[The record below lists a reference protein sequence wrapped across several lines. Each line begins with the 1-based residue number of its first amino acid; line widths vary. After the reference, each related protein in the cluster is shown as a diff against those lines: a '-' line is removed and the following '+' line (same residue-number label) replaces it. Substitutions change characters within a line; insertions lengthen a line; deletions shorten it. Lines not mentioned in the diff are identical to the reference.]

1 MHNIIVDT
9 GLFYFK
15 EEINMISLLARQ
27 KYVPESEISGFRS
40 LSESQQAD
48 VLYSDAIM
56 LAHEYLDESVLS
68 EKDAEEYHEAVNA
81 INTDRRDADYQ
92 KAISILKHYPNIM
105 DYQIVNA
112 LALNKNQIVKFLLR
126 PYYNTNSDV
135 KLLEAP
141 KQNNDARNV
150 KPKETSKPN
159 AKENEDKSKTKKS
172 EKAET
177 KEAIQLPDTKQ
188 SEEKKEP
195 KKMQQQKTNTPSNG
209 KAAKNMTGM
218 DIANAFSP
226 DAKKSANNNNQH
238 GPNCNCG
245 HCHGNNNQQRQQVQQ
260 QAPMSLEEKTKLLK
274 EHIDFSPVKGIKVKD
289 WEVDNLLQFVNSPI
303 LKSKL
308 KEYNS
313 ACNPEFPKLTICSK
327 KYKFDKNL
335 YKFAFYTPTNKSG
348 KVLVVLYNT
357 NATLIQGV
365 GMTNEMGFI
374 VVNESLVK

>member
-9 GLFYFK
+9 GLILFK
-15 EEINMISLLARQ
+15 EEINMSSLNLLPRQ
-27 KYVPESEISGFRS
+27 EYVPESEISGFRS

-48 VLYSDAIM
+48 VLYNDAIM
-56 LAHEYLDESVLS
+56 LAYNFLDESALS

-81 INTDRRDADYQ
+81 INLSKSDADYQ
-92 KAISILKHYPNIM
+92 KAIRVLKQYPSIT
-105 DYQIVNA
+105 DYQIVAA
-112 LALNKNQIVKFLLR
+112 LSLNRGQIVKFLLR
-126 PYYNTNSDV
+126 PYYNTNSDI

-141 KQNNDARNV
+141 KQDKDAEST
-150 KPKETSKPN
+150 KTKENSKPN
-159 AKENEDKSKTKKS
+159 VKEDKGKPETKKL

-177 KEAIQLPDTKQ
+177 KEVLQLPDKKQ
-188 SEEKKEP
+188 PEGKKEP
-195 KKMQQQKTNTPSNG
+195 KKQQQKVSTTNNG
-209 KAAKNMTGM
+209 KAAKNMTAM

-226 DAKKSANNNNQH
+226 EAKNKQH
-238 GPNCNCG
+238 DPNCNCG
-245 HCHGNNNQQRQQVQQ
+245 YCHGNGNQKQNVQPQVKQVL
-260 QAPMSLEEKTKLLK
+260 SLEEKTKLLK

-289 WEVDNLLQFVNSPI
+289 WEIDNLLQFVNSPI

-313 ACNPEFPKLTICSK
+313 ACNPEFPKLTICSR

-365 GMTNEMGFI
+365 GMTNEMGFT

>member
-9 GLFYFK
+9 GLILFK
-15 EEINMISLLARQ
+15 EEINMSSLNLLPRQ
-27 KYVPESEISGFRS
+27 EYVPESEISGFRS

-48 VLYSDAIM
+48 VLYNDAIM
-56 LAHEYLDESVLS
+56 LAYNFFDESTLS

-81 INTDRRDADYQ
+81 INLSKSDADYQ
-92 KAISILKHYPNIM
+92 KAIRVLKQYPSIT
-105 DYQIVNA
+105 DYQIVAA
-112 LALNKNQIVKFLLR
+112 LSLNRGQIVKFLLR
-126 PYYNTNSDV
+126 PYYNTNSDI

-141 KQNNDARNV
+141 KRDKDAEST
-150 KPKETSKPN
+150 KTKENSKPN
-159 AKENEDKSKTKKS
+159 VKEDKGKPETKKL

-177 KEAIQLPDTKQ
+177 KEVLQLPDKKQ
-188 SEEKKEP
+188 PEGKKEP
-195 KKMQQQKTNTPSNG
+195 KKQQQKVSTTNNG
-209 KAAKNMTGM
+209 KAAKNMTAM

-226 DAKKSANNNNQH
+226 EAKNKQH
-238 GPNCNCG
+238 DPNCNCG
-245 HCHGNNNQQRQQVQQ
+245 HCHVNGNQKQNVQPQVKQVL
-260 QAPMSLEEKTKLLK
+260 SLEEKTKLLK

-289 WEVDNLLQFVNSPI
+289 WEIDNLLQFVNSPI

-313 ACNPEFPKLTICSK
+313 ACNPEFPKLTICSR

-357 NATLIQGV
+357 NATLLQGV
-365 GMTNEMGFI
+365 GMTNEMGF
-374 VVNESLVK
+374 VVGNESLVK

>member
-9 GLFYFK
+9 GLILFK
-15 EEINMISLLARQ
+15 EEINMSGLNLLPRQ
-27 KYVPESEISGFRS
+27 EYVPESEISGFRS

-48 VLYSDAIM
+48 VLYNDAIM
-56 LAHEYLDESVLS
+56 LAYNFLDESTLS
-68 EKDAEEYHEAVNA
+68 EKDAKEYHEAVNA
-81 INTDRRDADYQ
+81 INLSKSDADYQ
-92 KAISILKHYPNIM
+92 KAIRVLKQYPSIT
-105 DYQIVNA
+105 DYQIVAA
-112 LALNKNQIVKFLLR
+112 LSLNRGQIVKFLLR
-126 PYYNTNSDV
+126 PYYNTNSDI

-141 KQNNDARNV
+141 KQNKGAEST
-150 KPKETSKPN
+150 KTKENSKPN
-159 AKENEDKSKTKKS
+159 VKENKGKPETKKL

-177 KEAIQLPDTKQ
+177 KEVLLLPDKKQ
-188 SEEKKEP
+188 PEGKKEP
-195 KKMQQQKTNTPSNG
+195 KKQQQKVSTTNNG
-209 KAAKNMTGM
+209 KAAKNMTAM

-226 DAKKSANNNNQH
+226 EAKNKQH
-238 GPNCNCG
+238 DPNCNCG
-245 HCHGNNNQQRQQVQQ
+245 HCHGNGNQKQNVQPQAKQVL
-260 QAPMSLEEKTKLLK
+260 SLEEKTKLLK

-289 WEVDNLLQFVNSPI
+289 WEIDNLLQFVNSPI

-313 ACNPEFPKLTICSK
+313 ACNPEFPKLTICSR

-365 GMTNEMGFI
+365 GMTNEMGFV

>member
-1 MHNIIVDT
+1 MYNIYVDT

-81 INTDRRDADYQ
+81 INLSKSDVDYQ
-92 KAISILKHYPNIM
+92 KAIMVLKQYPSIT
-105 DYQIVNA
+105 DYQIVAA
-112 LALNKNQIVKFLLR
+112 LSLNRGQIVKFLLR
-126 PYYNTNSDV
+126 PYYNTNSDI

-141 KQNNDARNV
+141 KQDKDAEST
-150 KPKETSKPN
+150 KTKENSKPN
-159 AKENEDKSKTKKS
+159 VKEDKGKPEIKKL
-172 EKAET
+172 EKAGT
-177 KEAIQLPDTKQ
+177 KEVLQLPDKKQ
-188 SEEKKEP
+188 PEGKKEP
-195 KKMQQQKTNTPSNG
+195 KKQQQKVSTTNNG
-209 KAAKNMTGM
+209 KAAKNMTAM

-226 DAKKSANNNNQH
+226 EAKNKQH
-238 GPNCNCG
+238 DPNCNCG
-245 HCHGNNNQQRQQVQQ
+245 HCHGNGNQKQNVQPQVKQVL
-260 QAPMSLEEKTKLLK
+260 SLEEKTKLLK

-289 WEVDNLLQFVNSPI
+289 WEIDKLLQFVNSPI

-313 ACNPEFPKLTICSK
+313 ACNPEFPKLTICSR

-335 YKFAFYTPTNKSG
+335 YKFAFYSTTNKSG

-357 NATLIQGV
+357 NATLLQGV
-365 GMTNEMGFI
+365 GMTNEMGFV

>member
-9 GLFYFK
+9 GLILFK
-15 EEINMISLLARQ
+15 EEINMSSLNLLPRQ
-27 KYVPESEISGFRS
+27 EYVPESEISGFRS

-48 VLYSDAIM
+48 VLYNDAIM
-56 LAHEYLDESVLS
+56 LAYNFLDESALS

-81 INTDRRDADYQ
+81 INLSKSDADYQ
-92 KAISILKHYPNIM
+92 KAIRVLKQYPSIT
-105 DYQIVNA
+105 DYQIVAA
-112 LALNKNQIVKFLLR
+112 LSLNRGQIVKFLLR
-126 PYYNTNSDV
+126 PYYNTNSDI

-141 KQNNDARNV
+141 KQDKDAEST
-150 KPKETSKPN
+150 KTKENSKPN
-159 AKENEDKSKTKKS
+159 VKEDNGKPETKKL

-177 KEAIQLPDTKQ
+177 KEVLQLPDKKQ
-188 SEEKKEP
+188 PEGKKEP
-195 KKMQQQKTNTPSNG
+195 KKQQQKVSTTNNG
-209 KAAKNMTGM
+209 KAAKNMTAM

-226 DAKKSANNNNQH
+226 EAKNKQH
-238 GPNCNCG
+238 DPNCNCG
-245 HCHGNNNQQRQQVQQ
+245 HCHGNGNQKQNVQPQVKQVL
-260 QAPMSLEEKTKLLK
+260 SLEEKTKLLK

-289 WEVDNLLQFVNSPI
+289 WEIDNLLQFANSPI

-313 ACNPEFPKLTICSK
+313 ACNPEFPKLTICSR

-365 GMTNEMGFI
+365 GMTNEMGFT

>member
-9 GLFYFK
+9 GLILFK
-15 EEINMISLLARQ
+15 EEINMSSLNLLPRQ
-27 KYVPESEISGFRS
+27 EYVPESEISGFRS

-48 VLYSDAIM
+48 VLYNDAIM
-56 LAHEYLDESVLS
+56 LAYDFLDESALS

-81 INTDRRDADYQ
+81 INLSKSDADYQ
-92 KAISILKHYPNIM
+92 KAIRVLKQYPSIT
-105 DYQIVNA
+105 DYQIVAA
-112 LALNKNQIVKFLLR
+112 LSLNRGQIVKFLLR
-126 PYYNTNSDV
+126 PYYNTNSDI

-141 KQNNDARNV
+141 KQDKDAESTKTKENS
-150 KPKETSKPN
+150 KPKVK
-159 AKENEDKSKTKKS
+159 EDKGKPETKKL

-177 KEAIQLPDTKQ
+177 KEVLQLPDKKQ
-188 SEEKKEP
+188 PEGKKEP
-195 KKMQQQKTNTPSNG
+195 KKQQQKVSTTNNG
-209 KAAKNMTGM
+209 KAAKNMTAM

-226 DAKKSANNNNQH
+226 EAKNKQH
-238 GPNCNCG
+238 DPNCNCG
-245 HCHGNNNQQRQQVQQ
+245 HCHGNANQKQNVQPQVKQVL
-260 QAPMSLEEKTKLLK
+260 SLEEKTKLLK
-274 EHIDFSPVKGIKVKD
+274 EHIDFSPVKGVKVKD
-289 WEVDNLLQFVNSPI
+289 WEIDNLLQFVNSPI

>member
-9 GLFYFK
+9 GLILFK
-15 EEINMISLLARQ
+15 EEINMSSLNLLPRQ
-27 KYVPESEISGFRS
+27 EYVPESEISGFRS

-48 VLYSDAIM
+48 VLYNDAIM
-56 LAHEYLDESVLS
+56 LAYNFLDESTLS

-81 INTDRRDADYQ
+81 INLSKSDADYQ
-92 KAISILKHYPNIM
+92 KAIRVLKQYPSIT
-105 DYQIVNA
+105 DYQIVAA
-112 LALNKNQIVKFLLR
+112 LSLNRGQIVKFLLR
-126 PYYNTNSDV
+126 PYYNTNSDI

-141 KQNNDARNV
+141 KQDKDAEST
-150 KPKETSKPN
+150 KTKENSKPN
-159 AKENEDKSKTKKS
+159 VKEDKGKPETKKL

-177 KEAIQLPDTKQ
+177 KEVLQLPDKKQ
-188 SEEKKEP
+188 PEGKKEP
-195 KKMQQQKTNTPSNG
+195 KKQQQKVSTTNNG
-209 KAAKNMTGM
+209 KAAKNMTAM

-226 DAKKSANNNNQH
+226 EAKNKQH
-238 GPNCNCG
+238 NPNCNCG
-245 HCHGNNNQQRQQVQQ
+245 HCHGNGNQKQNVQPQVKQVL
-260 QAPMSLEEKTKLLK
+260 SLEEKTKLLK

-289 WEVDNLLQFVNSPI
+289 WEIDNLLQFVNSPI

-313 ACNPEFPKLTICSK
+313 ACNPEFPKLTICSR

-348 KVLVVLYNT
+348 KALVVLYNT
-357 NATLIQGV
+357 NATLVQGV
-365 GMTNEMGFI
+365 GMTNEMGFV